1 MTAVTETAAGAR
13 RGRSESVLLGFGNS
27 LRKEVLEW
35 QRSRRGI
42 VVFIAST
49 LLMLPM
55 ALNSWILSQL
65 RAVDPGIDLST
76 VPMDPLTNVFSALS
90 GQLFVLVMIFATM
103 NLLAHERENGTLAWT
118 LSKPVTRTSVLLAKW
133 VAATAVLWL
142 TAIALPALA
151 TSIAAAVLYG
161 GIPDPALIGTA
172 VVALV
177 TLPAIYAAVAL
188 AGATFLRAQAAI
200 GAVSFFAYFLPDLV
214 GLASSSAVPFVPT
227 AIGRWVFGFLTGAPV
242 GFVTPIAWLVGVV
255 ALLLVARWQLERMEL

>member
-1 MTAVTETAAGAR
+1 MTAVTDTAAGI
-13 RGRSESVLLGFGNS
+13 RGRRSGGILLGFGNS
-27 LRKEVLEW
+27 LRKEVQEW

-65 RAVDPGIDLST
+65 RAIDPGIDLSR
-76 VPMDPLTNVFSALS
+76 VPMDPLTNVFSGLS

-103 NLLAHERENGTLAWT
+103 NLLAQERENGTLGWT
-118 LSKPVTRTSVLLAKW
+118 LSKPVTRTSVLLAKF

-142 TAIALPALA
+142 TAIALPALV
-151 TSIAAAVLYG
+151 TSVTAAVLYG
-161 GIPDPALIGTA
+161 GIPDPLLIGA
-172 VVALV
+172 VVVALV

-200 GAVSFFAYFLPDLV
+200 GAVSFLAYFLPDLV

-227 AIGRWVFGFLTGAPV
+227 AIGRWIFGFVMGAPV
-242 GFVTPIAWLVGVV
+242 GFVTPVAWILGVV